1 MAAKPKILYTAHAS
15 ATGGRDGQA
24 GTTDKTFQV
33 TLARPK
39 ELGGN
44 GNGVNPEQL
53 FATGYSACF
62 LSAMQFVAGQQ
73 KVTVPADTTV
83 SADVAIGPIDH
94 GFGLDIDLR
103 VNIPGWDK
111 AKAEAL
117 VKTAHEVCPYSNATR
132 NNVDVRLKLV

>member
-1 MAAKPKILYTAHAS
+1 MVAKPKVLYTAHAS

-24 GTTDKTFQV
+24 GTPDKALHV
-33 TLARPK
+33 TMARPK

-73 KVTVPADTTV
+73 KTTVPADTTV
-83 SADVAIGPIDH
+83 SADVGIGPIDH

-103 VNIPGWDK
+103 VKIPGWDK
-111 AKAEAL
+111 AKAEKL
-117 VKTAHEVCPYSNATR
+117 VKDAHEVCPYSNATR
-132 NNVDVRLKLV
+132 NNVDVRLHVE